1 MARLQASW
9 PRDKAIF
16 MTQPTSYE
24 GHLIARPDDK
34 VTWSRA
40 LLLGLQHVMAMD
52 VYVVPFIIASAL
64 ALSQPDAASL
74 IQSTFLAAG
83 IGTIIQTAWCMRLP
97 VAQGPSYIPMGAVIA
112 VAIGAGGGFAG
123 LGTVFGAMIPGA
135 LIVIG
140 LGAMGWFHKLIRWL
154 VPPIVG
160 GTIILIVGL
169 SLLPVALTANVF
181 TVYGSM
187 GINQSIL
194 LAGVSAALLV
204 AAMSLGLKFNN
215 VLGTWLRL
223 SSVIVALVGGTL
235 VAASMG
241 LFSGDVIMKA
251 PWLTLPKLALIDY
264 PLYFSVPAILTFV
277 VVYMVVMAET
287 TGTWLAISAVIGQP
301 LTDKQLDRGAVGEGL
316 SCGVAAL
323 VGGTPVTGYST
334 NAGVIAI
341 TGVASRM
348 VFVAVGLVLV
358 GLGFV
363 GKFSALI
370 SAIPAPVIGGMF
382 AVVCVIIAM
391 AGIRILRDVRLDE
404 RAMLV
409 VGIPIVF
416 SFFATLAPKPWME
429 SLPQMVQ
436 YLLGSAVTVGAM
448 VAMVMNLIL
457 PKAQDDAVKA

>member
-1 MARLQASW
+1 
-9 PRDKAIF
+9 

-24 GHLIARPDDK
+24 GHLIAHPDDK
-34 VTWSRA
+34 ITLPRA

-64 ALSQPDAASL
+64 ALGQPDAASL

-83 IGTIIQTAWCMRLP
+83 IGTILQTAWCMRLP
-97 VAQGPSYIPMGAVIA
+97 VAQGPSYIPLGAVIA
-112 VAIGAGGGFAG
+112 VAMGAGGGFAG
-123 LGTVFGAMIPGA
+123 LGTVYGAMIPGA

-140 LGAMGWFHKLIRWL
+140 LGALGWFHRLIRWL

-160 GTIILIVGL
+160 GTIILVVGL

-181 TVYGSM
+181 TVHGSM
-187 GINQSIL
+187 GINQSIF

-204 AAMSLGLKFNN
+204 AAMTLGLKFNN
-215 VLGTWLRL
+215 RLGTWLRL
-223 SSVIVALVGGTL
+223 SSVIIALVGATL
-235 VAASMG
+235 VAAGMG
-241 LFSGDVIMKA
+241 LFSGDGVLQA
-251 PWLTLPKLALIDY
+251 PWLTLPKLALVDY
-264 PLYFSVPAILTFV
+264 PLHFSAPAILTFV
-277 VVYMVVMAET
+277 VVYLVVMAET
-287 TGTWLAISAVIGQP
+287 TGTWLAISAVIDQP
-301 LTDKQLDRGAVGEGL
+301 LTDRQLDRGAVGEGL
-316 SCGVAAL
+316 SCGIAAL

-370 SAIPAPVIGGMF
+370 AAIPAPVIGGMF

-416 SFFATLAPKPWME
+416 AFFATLAPKPWME
-429 SLPQMVQ
+429 TLPQMVQ

-448 VAMVMNLIL
+448 AAMAMNLIL
-457 PKAQDDAVKA
+457 PKAQDGAVGA